1 MATYY
6 TNWSKSNSSSPNGEK
21 YVVNNKE
28 VTYYNDVRYKFIVK
42 ETINS
47 SNNTSTFVVDKY
59 VVFYYTWD
67 DNIHTLSVTLKSKIP
82 NSADYKSESK
92 TINSSK
98 SSSGYVYVGQDSF
111 TIKHNDEGTGST
123 TFTGLGT
130 YTGGSGTVYTRSVSR
145 TLSMTTINRSS
156 SITSNATSN
165 TKFGDTITFSITR
178 YNSKFTHDI
187 KYSMYNASGT
197 IATGVATSQNWTIPT
212 DLVASTPDNAQPTI
226 TITCTTKNGSTVVG
240 SSTYSF
246 KCKVPD
252 TYQPTCSL
260 SLEDVGIVPESWG
273 VYVKSKS
280 SIKGTITASG
290 SEGSTIKSYVSKA
303 NDEIFSVNP
312 FTTNFLKYDGERTVT
327 TTVTDSRGR
336 SVSDS
341 QTIKVVDY
349 STATIS
355 MCKVERC
362 NADGTLN
369 EEGTYGK
376 ATAEYKISPI
386 NNLNEKILKVSYG
399 ATTKEVTL
407 TDYEGTY
414 TFTELFEGLETNAS
428 YNFEFMIKDTFEEI
442 PQIYILAPSFVT
454 ISKLAGG
461 RGVTFGQVATE
472 EGLHSYMDT
481 NFHKNSKVK
490 NISIN
495 GLKTEKYQGGWITY
509 AEDET

>member
-6 TNWSKSNSSSPNGEK
+6 SSWGKSSDAGGPAIRLK
-21 YVVNNKE
+21 I
-28 VTYYNDVRYKFIVK
+28 VTSYTQNIK
-42 ETINS
+42 
-47 SNNTSTFVVDKY
+47 NNTSTVTIKEYIESKGSDGDYPSLTNNHKLTFNGST
-59 VVFYYTWD
+59 YTVSG
-67 DNIHTLSVTLKSKIP
+67 NELYHSSGTRLIQSK
-82 NSADYKSESK
+82 SK
-92 TINSSK
+92 TITHNAI
-98 SSSGYVYVGQDSF
+98 GEGSF
-111 TIKHNDEGTGST
+111 SFGGSAHYETLNGEGNP
-123 TFTGLGT
+123 
-130 YTGGSGTVYTRSVSR
+130 YGSGTLSISKRKV
-145 TLSMTTINRSS
+145 TLPKINRSS

-165 TKFGDTITFSITR
+165 TKFGDTITFSISR
-178 YNSKFTHDI
+178 YNSNFTHDI

-197 IATGVATSQNWTIPT
+197 IATGVGTSKEWTIPT
-212 DLVASTPDNAQPTI
+212 SLIASTPDNAQPTI

-260 SLEDVGIVPESWG
+260 TLEDVGLVPSSWG
-273 VYVKSKS
+273 IYVKSKS

-312 FTTNFLKYDGERTVT
+312 FTTNYLKYNGERTAT

-336 SVSDS
+336 TATDN
-341 QTIKVVDY
+341 QTIEIVDY
-349 STATIS
+349 STPTIS
-355 MCKVERC
+355 MCKIERC

-376 ATAEYKISPI
+376 ATIEYKISPV
-386 NNLNEKILKVSYG
+386 NNLNDKTLKVSYG
-399 ATTKEVTL
+399 SSIKTATL

-414 TFTELFEGLETNAS
+414 TFTELFYGLETNAS
-428 YNFEFMIKDTFEEI
+428 YNFEFKVIDTFEEI
-442 PQIYILAPSFVT
+442 PQTYTLPPSFVT

-472 EGLHSYMDT
+472 EGLHSYMNT
-481 NFHKNSKVK
+481 NFHKNSRVK
-490 NISIN
+490 NISID

-509 AEDET
+509 GEDEV

>member
-6 TNWSKSNSSSPNGEK
+6 SSWTSVSNA
-21 YVVNNKE
+21 
-28 VTYYNDVRYKFIVK
+28 DIVMRMK
-42 ETINS
+42 ITTSISQNVK
-47 SNNTSTFVVDKY
+47 NNTSTVTVKQYIERKNYIDYAGDSSPSGITENHKLYFDGTYISSAEKRWNSNG
-59 VVFYYTWD
+59 T
-67 DNIHTLSVTLKSKIP
+67 TLIQ
-82 NSADYKSESK
+82 SK
-92 TINSSK
+92 TKTITHNAL
-98 SSSGYVYVGQDSF
+98 GEGSF
-111 TIKHNDEGTGST
+111 TI
-123 TFTGLGT
+123 
-130 YTGGSGTVYTRSVSR
+130 GGSCSGMVLRDYGYGTNISLSISNRKV
-145 TLSMTTINRSS
+145 TLPKINRSS

-165 TKFGDTITFSITR
+165 TKFGDTITFSISR
-178 YNSKFTHDI
+178 YNSNFTHDI

-226 TITCTTKNGSTVVG
+226 TITCTTKNGTTVVG

-260 SLEDVGIVPESWG
+260 TLEDVGIVPSTWG

-280 SIKGTITASG
+280 AIKGTITASG
-290 SEGSTIKSYVSKA
+290 SDGSTIKSYVSKA

-312 FTTNFLKYDGERTVT
+312 FTTNYLKYNGERTAT

-336 SVSDS
+336 TATDN
-341 QTIKVVDY
+341 QTIEIVDY
-349 STATIS
+349 STPTIT

-376 ATAEYKISPI
+376 ATIEYKISPI
-386 NNLNEKILKVSYG
+386 NNLNDKNISVSYG
-399 ATTKEVTL
+399 SVTRTATPTL
-407 TDYEGTY
+407 YEGIY
-414 TFTELFEGLETNAS
+414 TFEEVFYGLETNAS
-428 YNFEFMIKDTFEEI
+428 YNFEFKVKDTFEEI
-442 PQIYILAPSFVT
+442 PQTYTLAPSFVT

-490 NISIN
+490 NISIS

-509 AEDET
+509 AEDEA

>member
-6 TNWSKSNSSSPNGEK
+6 SSWTSVSNA
-21 YVVNNKE
+21 
-28 VTYYNDVRYKFIVK
+28 DIVMRMK
-42 ETINS
+42 ITTSISQNVK
-47 SNNTSTFVVDKY
+47 NNTSTVTVKQYIERKNYIDYAGDSSPSGITENHKLYFDGTYTSAAKKY
-59 VVFYYTWD
+59 WNSNGT
-67 DNIHTLSVTLKSKIP
+67 TLIQ
-82 NSADYKSESK
+82 SK
-92 TINSSK
+92 TKTITHNAL
-98 SSSGYVYVGQDSF
+98 GEGSF
-111 TIKHNDEGTGST
+111 TI
-123 TFTGLGT
+123 
-130 YTGGSGTVYTRSVSR
+130 GGSCSGMVLRDYGYFVNVSLSISNR
-145 TLSMTTINRSS
+145 KVTLPKINRSS
-156 SITSNATSN
+156 SITSNATSK
-165 TKFGDTITFSITR
+165 TKFGDTITFSISR
-178 YNSKFTHDI
+178 YNSNFTHDI

-197 IATGVATSQNWTIPT
+197 IATGVGTSKEWTIPT
-212 DLVASTPDNAQPTI
+212 SLIASTPDNAQPTI

-260 SLEDVGIVPESWG
+260 TLQDVGIVPSTWG

-280 SIKGTITASG
+280 AIKGTITANG

-312 FTTNFLKYDGERTVT
+312 FTTNYLKYNGERTAT

-336 SVSDS
+336 TATDN
-341 QTIKVVDY
+341 QTIEIVDY
-349 STATIS
+349 STPTIS

-376 ATAEYKISPI
+376 ATIEYKISPI
-386 NNLNEKILKVSYG
+386 NNLNDKNISVSYG
-399 ATTKEVTL
+399 SVTRTATPTL
-407 TDYEGTY
+407 YEGIY
-414 TFTELFEGLETNAS
+414 TFEEVFYGLETNAS
-428 YNFEFMIKDTFEEI
+428 YNFEFKVKDTFEEI
-442 PQIYILAPSFVT
+442 PQTYTLAPSFVT

-490 NISIN
+490 NISVS

-509 AEDET
+509 AED

>member
-6 TNWSKSNSSSPNGEK
+6 SSWTSVSNA
-21 YVVNNKE
+21 
-28 VTYYNDVRYKFIVK
+28 DIVMRMK
-42 ETINS
+42 ITTSISQNVK
-47 SNNTSTFVVDKY
+47 NNTST
-59 VVFYYTWD
+59 
-67 DNIHTLSVTLKSKIP
+67 VTVKQYIERKNYI
-82 NSADYKSESK
+82 DYAGD
-92 TINSSK
+92 SSP
-98 SSSGYVYVGQDSF
+98 SGITENHKLYFD
-111 TIKHNDEGTGST
+111 
-123 TFTGLGT
+123 GT
-130 YTGGSGTVYTRSVSR
+130 YTSSAEKRWNSNGTTLIQSKTKTITHNALGEGSFVVGGSCSGMVLRDYGYGVNVSLSISNR
-145 TLSMTTINRSS
+145 KVTLPKINRSS

-165 TKFGDTITFSITR
+165 TKFGDTITFSISR
-178 YNSKFTHDI
+178 YNSNFTHDI

-197 IATGVATSQNWTIPT
+197 IAIGVGTSKEWTIPT
-212 DLVASTPDNAQPTI
+212 NLVASTPDNAQPTI

-260 SLEDVGIVPESWG
+260 TLEDVGIVPSTWG
-273 VYVKSKS
+273 IYVKSKS
-280 SIKGTITASG
+280 ALKGTVTASG

-303 NDEIFSVNP
+303 NDEIFNVNP
-312 FTTNFLKYDGERTVT
+312 FTTNYLKYNGERTAT

-336 SVSDS
+336 TATDN
-341 QTIKVVDY
+341 QTIEIADY
-349 STATIS
+349 STPTIS

-376 ATAEYKISPI
+376 ATIEYKISPI
-386 NNLNEKILKVSYG
+386 NNLNDKNISVSYG
-399 ATTKEVTL
+399 SVTRTATPTL
-407 TDYEGTY
+407 YEGIY
-414 TFTELFEGLETNAS
+414 TFEEVFYGLETNAS
-428 YNFEFMIKDTFEEI
+428 YNFEFVIKDTFEEI
-442 PQIYILAPSFVT
+442 PQTYTLAPSFVT

-490 NISIN
+490 NISVD

-509 AEDET
+509 AEDEV

>member
-6 TNWSKSNSSSPNGEK
+6 SSWTSVSNA
-21 YVVNNKE
+21 
-28 VTYYNDVRYKFIVK
+28 DIVMRMK
-42 ETINS
+42 ITTSISQNVK
-47 SNNTSTFVVDKY
+47 NNTST
-59 VVFYYTWD
+59 
-67 DNIHTLSVTLKSKIP
+67 VTAKQYIERKNYI
-82 NSADYKSESK
+82 DYAGD
-92 TINSSK
+92 SSP
-98 SSSGYVYVGQDSF
+98 SGITENHKLYFD
-111 TIKHNDEGTGST
+111 
-123 TFTGLGT
+123 GT
-130 YTGGSGTVYTRSVSR
+130 YTSSAKKYWNSNGTTLIQSKTKTITHNAVGEGSFVVGGSCSGMVLRDYGYGVNVSLSISNR
-145 TLSMTTINRSS
+145 RVTLPKINRSS

-165 TKFGDTITFSITR
+165 TKFGDAITFSISR
-178 YNSKFTHDI
+178 YNSNFTHDI

-197 IATGVATSQNWTIPT
+197 IATGVATSQEWTIPT
-212 DLVASTPDNAQPTI
+212 DLIASTPDNAQPTI

-260 SLEDVGIVPESWG
+260 TLEDVGVVPESWG
-273 VYVKSKS
+273 IYVKSKS

-312 FTTNFLKYDGERTVT
+312 FTTNFLKYNGERTAT

-336 SVSDS
+336 TATAN
-341 QTIKVVDY
+341 QTIEIVDY
-349 STATIS
+349 STPTIL

-376 ATAEYKISPI
+376 ARVEYKISPV
-386 NNLNEKILKVSYG
+386 NNLNDKILKVSYG

-407 TDYEGTY
+407 TNYEGIY

-442 PQIYILAPSFVT
+442 PQTYTLAPSFVT

-490 NISIN
+490 NISIS

-509 AEDET
+509 AEDEA

>member
-6 TNWSKSNSSSPNGEK
+6 SNWTSVSNA
-21 YVVNNKE
+21 
-28 VTYYNDVRYKFIVK
+28 DIVMRMK
-42 ETINS
+42 ITTSISQNVK
-47 SNNTSTFVVDKY
+47 NNTST
-59 VVFYYTWD
+59 
-67 DNIHTLSVTLKSKIP
+67 VTVKQYIERKNYIEY
-82 NSADYKSESK
+82 AGD
-92 TINSSK
+92 SSP
-98 SSSGYVYVGQDSF
+98 SGITENHKLYFD
-111 TIKHNDEGTGST
+111 
-123 TFTGLGT
+123 GT
-130 YTGGSGTVYTRSVSR
+130 YTSAAKKYWNSNGTTLIQSKTKTITHNALGEGTFTIGGSCSGMVLRDYGYYVNVSLSISNR
-145 TLSMTTINRSS
+145 KVTLPKINRSS

-165 TKFGDTITFSITR
+165 TKFGDTITFSISR
-178 YNSKFTHDI
+178 YNSNFTHDI

-197 IATGVATSQNWTIPT
+197 IATGVGTSKEWTIPT
-212 DLVASTPDNAQPTI
+212 SLIASTPDNAQPTI
-226 TITCTTKNGSTVVG
+226 TITCTTKNGTTVVG

-260 SLEDVGIVPESWG
+260 TLEDVGIVPESWG

-312 FTTNFLKYDGERTVT
+312 FTTNYLKYNGERTAT

-336 SVSDS
+336 TATDN
-341 QTIKVVDY
+341 QTIEIVDY
-349 STATIS
+349 STPRIS

-376 ATAEYKISPI
+376 ATIEYKISPI
-386 NNLNEKILKVSYG
+386 NNLNDKNISVSYG
-399 ATTKEVTL
+399 SVTRTATPTL
-407 TDYEGTY
+407 YEGIY
-414 TFTELFEGLETNAS
+414 TFEEVFYGLETNAS

-442 PQIYILAPSFVT
+442 PQTYTLAPSFVT

-481 NFHKNSKVK
+481 NFHKNSIVK
-490 NISIN
+490 NISIS

-509 AEDET
+509 AED

>member
-6 TNWSKSNSSSPNGEK
+6 SSWTSVSNA
-21 YVVNNKE
+21 
-28 VTYYNDVRYKFIVK
+28 DIVMRMK
-42 ETINS
+42 ITTSISQNVK
-47 SNNTSTFVVDKY
+47 NNTSTVTVKQYIERKNYIDYAGDSSPSGITENHKLYFDGTYTSAAKKY
-59 VVFYYTWD
+59 WNSNGT
-67 DNIHTLSVTLKSKIP
+67 TLIQ
-82 NSADYKSESK
+82 SK
-92 TINSSK
+92 TKTITHNAL
-98 SSSGYVYVGQDSF
+98 GEGSF
-111 TIKHNDEGTGST
+111 TI
-123 TFTGLGT
+123 
-130 YTGGSGTVYTRSVSR
+130 GGSCSGMVLRDYGYGVNVSLSISNR
-145 TLSMTTINRSS
+145 KVTLPKINRSS

-165 TKFGDTITFSITR
+165 TKFGDTITFSISR
-178 YNSKFTHDI
+178 YNSNFTHDI

-197 IATGVATSQNWTIPT
+197 IATGVGTSKEWTIPT
-212 DLVASTPDNAQPTI
+212 SLIASTPDNAQPTI
-226 TITCTTKNGSTVVG
+226 TITCTTKNGTTVVG
-240 SSTYSF
+240 NSTYSF

-260 SLEDVGIVPESWG
+260 ALEDVGLVPSSWG
-273 VYVKSKS
+273 IYVKSKS

-312 FTTNFLKYDGERTVT
+312 FTTNYLKYNGERTAT

-336 SVSDS
+336 TATDN
-341 QTIKVVDY
+341 QTIEIVDY
-349 STATIS
+349 STPTIS

-376 ATAEYKISPI
+376 ATIEYKISSI
-386 NNLNEKILKVSYG
+386 NNLNDKNISVSYG
-399 ATTKEVTL
+399 SVTRTATPTF
-407 TDYEGTY
+407 YEGIY
-414 TFTELFEGLETNAS
+414 TFEEVFYGLETNAS
-428 YNFEFMIKDTFEEI
+428 YNFEFKVKDTFEEI
-442 PQIYILAPSFVT
+442 PQTYTLAPSFVT

-490 NISIN
+490 NISVD

-509 AEDET
+509 AED

>member
-6 TNWSKSNSSSPNGEK
+6 SNWTSVSN
-21 YVVNNKE
+21 V
-28 VTYYNDVRYKFIVK
+28 DIVMRMK
-42 ETINS
+42 ITTSISQNVK
-47 SNNTSTFVVDKY
+47 NNTSTVTVKQYIERKNYIDYAGDSSPSGITENHKLYFDGTYTSAAKKY
-59 VVFYYTWD
+59 WNSNGT
-67 DNIHTLSVTLKSKIP
+67 TLIQ
-82 NSADYKSESK
+82 SK
-92 TINSSK
+92 TKTITHNAL
-98 SSSGYVYVGQDSF
+98 GEGSF
-111 TIKHNDEGTGST
+111 TI
-123 TFTGLGT
+123 
-130 YTGGSGTVYTRSVSR
+130 GGSCTGMVLRDYGYGVNVSLSISNR
-145 TLSMTTINRSS
+145 KVTLPKINRSS

-165 TKFGDTITFSITR
+165 TKFGDTITFSISR
-178 YNSKFTHDI
+178 YNSNFTHDI

-197 IATGVATSQNWTIPT
+197 IATGVGTSKEWTIPIS
-212 DLVASTPDNAQPTI
+212 LIANTPDNAQPTI

-260 SLEDVGIVPESWG
+260 TLEDVGLVPSSWG
-273 VYVKSKS
+273 IYVKSKS

-312 FTTNFLKYDGERTVT
+312 FTTNYLKYNGERTAT

-336 SVSDS
+336 TATDN
-341 QTIKVVDY
+341 QTIEIVDY
-349 STATIS
+349 STPTIS

-376 ATAEYKISPI
+376 ATIEYKISSI
-386 NNLNEKILKVSYG
+386 NNLNDKNISVSYG
-399 ATTKEVTL
+399 SVTRTATPTL
-407 TDYEGTY
+407 YEGIY
-414 TFTELFEGLETNAS
+414 TFEEVFYGLETNAS
-428 YNFEFMIKDTFEEI
+428 YNFEFKVKDTFEEI
-442 PQIYILAPSFVT
+442 PQTYTLAPSFVT

-490 NISIN
+490 NISVD

-509 AEDET
+509 AED

>member
-6 TNWSKSNSSSPNGEK
+6 SNWTSVSNA
-21 YVVNNKE
+21 
-28 VTYYNDVRYKFIVK
+28 DIVMRMK
-42 ETINS
+42 ITTSISQNVK
-47 SNNTSTFVVDKY
+47 NNTSTVTVKQYIERKNYIDYAGDSSPSGITENHKLYFDGTYTSAAKKY
-59 VVFYYTWD
+59 WNSNGT
-67 DNIHTLSVTLKSKIP
+67 TLIQ
-82 NSADYKSESK
+82 SK
-92 TINSSK
+92 TKTITHNAL
-98 SSSGYVYVGQDSF
+98 GEGSF
-111 TIKHNDEGTGST
+111 TI
-123 TFTGLGT
+123 
-130 YTGGSGTVYTRSVSR
+130 GGSCSGMVLRDYGYSVNVSLSISNR
-145 TLSMTTINRSS
+145 KVTLPKINRSS

-165 TKFGDTITFSITR
+165 TKFGDTITFSISR
-178 YNSKFTHDI
+178 YNSNFTHDI

-197 IATGVATSQNWTIPT
+197 IATGVGTSQEWTIPT
-212 DLVASTPDNAQPTI
+212 SLIASTPDNAQPTI

-260 SLEDVGIVPESWG
+260 ALEDVGIVPESWG

-312 FTTNFLKYDGERTVT
+312 FTTNFLKYNGERTAT

-336 SVSDS
+336 TATDN
-341 QTIKVVDY
+341 QTIEIVDY
-349 STATIS
+349 STPTIS

-369 EEGTYGK
+369 EEGMYGK
-376 ATAEYKISPI
+376 ATIEYKISPI
-386 NNLNEKILKVSYG
+386 NNLNDKNISVSYG
-399 ATTKEVTL
+399 SVTRTATPTL
-407 TDYEGTY
+407 YEGIY
-414 TFTELFEGLETNAS
+414 TFEEVFYGLETNAS
-428 YNFEFMIKDTFEEI
+428 YNFEFKVKDTFEEI
-442 PQIYILAPSFVT
+442 PQTYTLAPSFVT

-490 NISIN
+490 NISIS

-509 AEDET
+509 AED

>member
-6 TNWSKSNSSSPNGEK
+6 SSWTSVSNA
-21 YVVNNKE
+21 
-28 VTYYNDVRYKFIVK
+28 DIVMRMK
-42 ETINS
+42 ITTSISQNVK
-47 SNNTSTFVVDKY
+47 NNTST
-59 VVFYYTWD
+59 
-67 DNIHTLSVTLKSKIP
+67 VTVKQYIERKNYI
-82 NSADYKSESK
+82 DYAGD
-92 TINSSK
+92 SSP
-98 SSSGYVYVGQDSF
+98 SGITENHKLYFD
-111 TIKHNDEGTGST
+111 
-123 TFTGLGT
+123 GT
-130 YTGGSGTVYTRSVSR
+130 YTSAAKKYWNSNGTTLIQSKTKTITHNALGEGTFTIGGSCSGMVLRDYGYFVNVSLSISNR
-145 TLSMTTINRSS
+145 KVTLPKINRSS

-165 TKFGDTITFSITR
+165 TKFGDTITFSISR
-178 YNSKFTHDI
+178 YNSNFTHDI

-197 IATGVATSQNWTIPT
+197 IATGVGTSKEWTIPIS
-212 DLVASTPDNAQPTI
+212 LIANTPDNAQPTI

-260 SLEDVGIVPESWG
+260 TLEDVGIVPSTWG

-280 SIKGTITASG
+280 AIKGTITANG

-312 FTTNFLKYDGERTVT
+312 FTTNYLKYNGERTAI

-336 SVSDS
+336 TATDN
-341 QTIKVVDY
+341 QTIEIVDY
-349 STATIS
+349 STPTIS

-376 ATAEYKISPI
+376 ATIEYKISSI
-386 NNLNEKILKVSYG
+386 NNLNDKNISVSYG
-399 ATTKEVTL
+399 SVTRTATPTL
-407 TDYEGTY
+407 YEGIY
-414 TFTELFEGLETNAS
+414 TFEEVFYGLETNAS
-428 YNFEFMIKDTFEEI
+428 YNFEFKVKDTFEEI
-442 PQIYILAPSFVT
+442 PQTYTLAPSFVT

-490 NISIN
+490 NISIS

-509 AEDET
+509 AED

>member
-6 TNWSKSNSSSPNGEK
+6 SSWTSVSNA
-21 YVVNNKE
+21 
-28 VTYYNDVRYKFIVK
+28 DIVMRMK
-42 ETINS
+42 ITTSISQNVK
-47 SNNTSTFVVDKY
+47 NNTSTVTVKQYIERKNYIDYAGDSSPSGITENHKLYFDGTYTSAAKKY
-59 VVFYYTWD
+59 WNSNGT
-67 DNIHTLSVTLKSKIP
+67 TLIQ
-82 NSADYKSESK
+82 SK
-92 TINSSK
+92 TKTITHNAL
-98 SSSGYVYVGQDSF
+98 GEGSF
-111 TIKHNDEGTGST
+111 TI
-123 TFTGLGT
+123 
-130 YTGGSGTVYTRSVSR
+130 GGSCSGMVLRDYGYGVNVSLSISNR
-145 TLSMTTINRSS
+145 KVTLPKINRSS

-165 TKFGDTITFSITR
+165 TKFGDTITFSISR
-178 YNSKFTHDI
+178 YNSNFTHDI

-197 IATGVATSQNWTIPT
+197 IATGVGTSKEWTIPT
-212 DLVASTPDNAQPTI
+212 SLIASTPDNAQPTI
-226 TITCTTKNGSTVVG
+226 TITCTTKNGTTVVG

-260 SLEDVGIVPESWG
+260 ALEDVGLVPSSWG

-280 SIKGTITASG
+280 AIKGTITANG

-312 FTTNFLKYDGERTVT
+312 FTTNFLKYNGERTAT

-336 SVSDS
+336 TATDN
-341 QTIKVVDY
+341 QTIEIVDY
-349 STATIS
+349 STPTIS

-376 ATAEYKISPI
+376 ATIEYKISPI
-386 NNLNEKILKVSYG
+386 NNLNDKNISVSYG
-399 ATTKEVTL
+399 SVTRTATPTL
-407 TDYEGTY
+407 YEGIY
-414 TFTELFEGLETNAS
+414 TFEEVFYGLETNAS
-428 YNFEFMIKDTFEEI
+428 YNFEFKVKDTFEEI
-442 PQIYILAPSFVT
+442 PQTYTLAPSFVT

-490 NISIN
+490 NISIS

-509 AEDET
+509 AED

>member
-6 TNWSKSNSSSPNGEK
+6 SSWTSVSNA
-21 YVVNNKE
+21 
-28 VTYYNDVRYKFIVK
+28 DIVMRMK
-42 ETINS
+42 ITTSISQNVK
-47 SNNTSTFVVDKY
+47 NNTSTVTVKQYIERKNYIDYAGDSSPSGITENHKLYFDGTYTSAAKKY
-59 VVFYYTWD
+59 WNSNGT
-67 DNIHTLSVTLKSKIP
+67 TLIQ
-82 NSADYKSESK
+82 SK
-92 TINSSK
+92 TKTITHNAL
-98 SSSGYVYVGQDSF
+98 GEGSF
-111 TIKHNDEGTGST
+111 TI
-123 TFTGLGT
+123 
-130 YTGGSGTVYTRSVSR
+130 GGSCSGMVLRDYGYYVNVSLSISNR
-145 TLSMTTINRSS
+145 KVTLPKINRSS

-165 TKFGDTITFSITR
+165 TKFGDTITFSISR
-178 YNSKFTHDI
+178 YNSNFTHDI

-197 IATGVATSQNWTIPT
+197 IATGVGTSKEWTIPIS
-212 DLVASTPDNAQPTI
+212 LIANTPDNAQPTI

-260 SLEDVGIVPESWG
+260 TLEDVGIVPSTWG

-280 SIKGTITASG
+280 AIKGTITANG

-312 FTTNFLKYDGERTVT
+312 FTTNYLKYNGERTAI

-336 SVSDS
+336 TATDN
-341 QTIKVVDY
+341 QTIEIVDY
-349 STATIS
+349 STPTIS

-376 ATAEYKISPI
+376 ATIEYKISSI
-386 NNLNEKILKVSYG
+386 NNLNDKNISVSYG
-399 ATTKEVTL
+399 SVTRTATPTL
-407 TDYEGTY
+407 YEGIY
-414 TFTELFEGLETNAS
+414 TFEEVFYGLETNAS
-428 YNFEFMIKDTFEEI
+428 YNFEFKVKDTFEEI
-442 PQIYILAPSFVT
+442 PQTYTLAPSFVT

-490 NISIN
+490 NISIS

-509 AEDET
+509 AED

>member
-1 MATYY
+1 
-6 TNWSKSNSSSPNGEK
+6 
-21 YVVNNKE
+21 
-28 VTYYNDVRYKFIVK
+28 
-42 ETINS
+42 
-47 SNNTSTFVVDKY
+47 
-59 VVFYYTWD
+59 
-67 DNIHTLSVTLKSKIP
+67 
-82 NSADYKSESK
+82 
-92 TINSSK
+92 
-98 SSSGYVYVGQDSF
+98 
-111 TIKHNDEGTGST
+111 
-123 TFTGLGT
+123 
-130 YTGGSGTVYTRSVSR
+130 
-145 TLSMTTINRSS
+145 
-156 SITSNATSN
+156 
-165 TKFGDTITFSITR
+165 
-178 YNSKFTHDI
+178 
-187 KYSMYNASGT
+187 MYNASGT

-212 DLVASTPDNAQPTI
+212 SLIASTPDNAQPTI

-260 SLEDVGIVPESWG
+260 TLEDVGLVPSSWG
-273 VYVKSKS
+273 IYVKSKS

-312 FTTNFLKYDGERTVT
+312 FTTNYLKYNGERTAT

-336 SVSDS
+336 TATDN
-341 QTIKVVDY
+341 QTIEIVDY
-349 STATIS
+349 STPTIS

-376 ATAEYKISPI
+376 ATIEYKISSI
-386 NNLNEKILKVSYG
+386 NNLNDKNISVSYG
-399 ATTKEVTL
+399 SVTRTATPTL
-407 TDYEGTY
+407 YEGIY
-414 TFTELFEGLETNAS
+414 TFEEVFYGLETNAS
-428 YNFEFMIKDTFEEI
+428 YNFEFKVKDTFEEI
-442 PQIYILAPSFVT
+442 PQTYTLAPSFVT

-490 NISIN
+490 NISVD

-509 AEDET
+509 AED

>member
-1 MATYY
+1 MAAYY
-6 TNWSKSNSSSPNGEK
+6 SNWTNVDKQCIAMRMKITTSISQN
-21 YVVNNKE
+21 
-28 VTYYNDVRYKFIVK
+28 VK
-42 ETINS
+42 
-47 SNNTSTFVVDKY
+47 NNTSTVTVNQYIERKN
-59 VVFYYTWD
+59 YYDYTGSGGASGTTENHKLYFDGTYTNSTEKFWSS
-67 DNIHTLSVTLKSKIP
+67 NGTTLIQ
-82 NSADYKSESK
+82 SK
-92 TINSSK
+92 TKTITHNA
-98 SSSGYVYVGQDSF
+98 VGEGSF
-111 TIKHNDEGTGST
+111 TI
-123 TFTGLGT
+123 
-130 YTGGSGTVYTRSVSR
+130 GGSCSGSILKDTGYDASIS
-145 TLSMTTINRSS
+145 LSISNRKISLPKINRSS

-165 TKFGDTITFSITR
+165 TKFGDTITFSISR
-178 YNSKFTHDI
+178 YNSNFTHDI

-197 IATGVATSQNWTIPT
+197 IATGVGTSQEWTIPT
-212 DLVASTPDNAQPTI
+212 DLIASTPDNAQPTI

-260 SLEDVGIVPESWG
+260 VLEDVGLVPTSWG
-273 VYVKSKS
+273 IWVKGKS
-280 SIKGTITASG
+280 SIKGTVTASG
-290 SEGSTIKSYVSKA
+290 SEGSTIKSIASKA

-312 FTTNFLKYDGERTVT
+312 FTTNYLKYNGERTIT
-327 TTVTDSRGR
+327 TTATDSRGR

-341 QTIKVVDY
+341 KIIDIIDY
-349 STATIS
+349 LTPTIS
-355 MCKVERC
+355 MCKIERC

-376 ATAEYKISPI
+376 ATVEYKISPV
-386 NNLNEKILKVSYG
+386 NNLNDKILKVSYG
-399 ATTKEVTL
+399 GTTKTATL

-414 TFTELFEGLETNAS
+414 TFTELFYGLETNAS
-428 YNFEFMIKDTFEEI
+428 YNFEFKVIDTFEEI
-442 PQIYILAPSFVT
+442 PQTYTLAPSFVT

-490 NISIN
+490 NISVD

-509 AEDET
+509 AEDEA

>member
-6 TNWSKSNSSSPNGEK
+6 SSWTSVSNA
-21 YVVNNKE
+21 
-28 VTYYNDVRYKFIVK
+28 DIVMRMK
-42 ETINS
+42 ITTSISQNVK
-47 SNNTSTFVVDKY
+47 NNTSTVTVNQYIERKNYIDYAGDSIPSGITENHKLYFDGTYTSSAEKY
-59 VVFYYTWD
+59 WNSNGT
-67 DNIHTLSVTLKSKIP
+67 TLIQ
-82 NSADYKSESK
+82 SK
-92 TINSSK
+92 TKTITHNALGK
-98 SSSGYVYVGQDSF
+98 GSF
-111 TIKHNDEGTGST
+111 TI
-123 TFTGLGT
+123 
-130 YTGGSGTVYTRSVSR
+130 GGSCSGMVLRDYGYYVNVS
-145 TLSMTTINRSS
+145 LSMSNRKVTLPKINRSS

-165 TKFGDTITFSITR
+165 TKFGDTITFSISR
-178 YNSKFTHDI
+178 YNSNFTHDI

-197 IATGVATSQNWTIPT
+197 IATGVGTSKEWTIPIS
-212 DLVASTPDNAQPTI
+212 LIASTPDNAQPTI
-226 TITCTTKNGSTVVG
+226 TITCTTKNGTTVVG

-260 SLEDVGIVPESWG
+260 TLEDVGIVPSTWG

-280 SIKGTITASG
+280 AIKGTITASG

-303 NDEIFSVNP
+303 NDEIYSVNP
-312 FTTNFLKYDGERTVT
+312 FTTNYLKYNGERTAT

-336 SVSDS
+336 TATDN
-341 QTIKVVDY
+341 QTIEVVDY
-349 STATIS
+349 STPTIS

-376 ATAEYKISPI
+376 ATIEYKISPI
-386 NNLNEKILKVSYG
+386 NNLNDKNISVSYG
-399 ATTKEVTL
+399 SVTRTATPTL
-407 TDYEGTY
+407 YEGIY
-414 TFTELFEGLETNAS
+414 TFEEVFYGIETNAS
-428 YNFEFMIKDTFEEI
+428 YNFEFKVKDTFEEI
-442 PQIYILAPSFVT
+442 PQTYTLAPSFVT

-490 NISIN
+490 NISIS

-509 AEDET
+509 AEDEA